1 MGNTSTS
8 RVYSSSILPKTN
20 KGRVMCWPIH
30 KTPAGFSRAFPIFNK
45 GTTCTVWNGDV
56 SVHATLKRSHRYCE
70 MKSLLFIKH
79 QKEQI
84 CSNPKLEP
92 RKQELWVGQPQT
104 PTCSISEVSTTTQ
117 TVPAVLYSLFWLS
130 STSLCTTPKAW
141 TSCFSIF
148 LPL

>member
-1 MGNTSTS
+1 MGSTSTS

-30 KTPAGFSRAFPIFNK
+30 KTPAGFSRAFPAFNK

-79 QKEQI
+79 QKERFAATQNW
-84 CSNPKLEP
+84 SQGNKSSEQANH
-92 RKQELWVGQPQT
+92 KPQHA
-104 PTCSISEVSTTTQ
+104 PFQKSAPPQ

-141 TSCFSIF
+141 TSCFSIIS
-148 LPL
+148 PL